1 MRNRTEI
8 DLAFLRRIYRTSI
21 VVYAI
26 VSLYVWTYAGVPGW
40 LGLTAG
46 TAMALLSLRSVEWLA
61 TRFLA
66 PAGAPARRV
75 SPWWGLALVKYLLFA
90 LVVAAIVRGAEA
102 RAVNLVAFIGGLVL
116 VHAVIL
122 LKSIGAS
129 WAGTRRSRS
138 FTSLGER

>member
-1 MRNRTEI
+1 MRNRTAI
-8 DLAFLRRIYRTSI
+8 DLAFLKRIYRTSG

-46 TAMALLSLRSVEWLA
+46 TAMALLSLRSVEWYA
-61 TRFLA
+61 TRFLT
-66 PAGAPARRV
+66 PAGPSERVRRRGPGV
-75 SPWWGLALVKYLLFA
+75 FPWWVLALGKYLLFG
-90 LVVAAIVRGAEA
+90 LLVAAIVRGAEA
-102 RAVNLVAFIGGLVL
+102 RAVNLIAFIGGVVL

-129 WAGTRRSRS
+129 WVDTHPSRS
-138 FTSLGER
+138 